1 MREQVHGVEQFTV
14 LPVAEENR
22 RTCRLRVVARTQRRL
37 WTAFFGPL
45 MVLLLSVSS
54 YADVDTP
61 TLSQERVVETLRHY
75 VLERSVWRPDQV
87 DIVLRSFTPPPAPEG
102 NVELVVLKPT
112 RGITPGLH
120 RFLVA
125 VHVNGQEEM
134 RLWVD
139 SDVRVFEDVVV
150 TSQPLAHYEPITPDK
165 VRLERRNLG
174 DLSLQPFTSLA
185 ALAGQQASRPIEVNR
200 VVTAAMVEFPRVIRR
215 GSMVTLVYE
224 SAGLYI
230 ETAGR
235 ATEPGRIGDR
245 IRVENPSSGKVLE
258 GQVLDDRRVRVN

>member
-1 MREQVHGVEQFTV
+1 MQERIRCLEKLTV
-14 LPVAEENR
+14 LPVAEEEGWN
-22 RTCRLRVVARTQRRL
+22 CRPRVVARMRRG
-37 WTAFFGPL
+37 WWMAFFGSL
-45 MVLLLSVSS
+45 MALLLSVSS
-54 YADVDTP
+54 YADAETQ
-61 TLSQERVVETLRHY
+61 TLSQERVVETLRRY
-75 VLERSVWRPDQV
+75 VLQRSVWRLDQV
-87 DIVLRSFTPPPAPEG
+87 DIVLRSFTPVPVPVG
-102 NVELVVLKPT
+102 NLGLVVLKPT

-125 VHVNGQEEM
+125 VQVNGQEEA

-150 TSQPLAHYEPITPDK
+150 TSQPLAHYEPVTPDK

-174 DLSLQPFTSLA
+174 DLSLQPLTSLE
-185 ALAGQQASRPIEVNR
+185 ALEGQQASRPIEVNR

-224 SAGLYI
+224 SAGLYV
-230 ETAGR
+230 ETSGR